1 MQQHIPHS
9 TANLIKMH
17 FPLQEF
23 TRNISA
29 ESIYCKAFTR
39 ALKKISKKIKKVV
52 AKKNLLVIV
61 TAVLMA
67 NAILMM
73 GA

>member
-1 MQQHIPHS
+1 
-9 TANLIKMH
+9 MH

-39 ALKKISKKIKKVV
+39 ALKKISKKIKKGV
-52 AKKNLLVIV
+52 AKKKSFGYSNGSFDGKCHFDDRCVAQLARA
-61 TAVLMA
+61 TDS
-67 NAILMM
+67 
-73 GA
+73 